1 MGYTFLFVSNS
12 KELLDSIENAIPKEF
27 DLFMVKSLLGYE
39 IDRFE
44 EQFKIHS
51 PDLIILGYDIGLD
64 NISQVLSNLD
74 LSPAH
79 NRIPV
84 VVAFDSSTS
93 FDLKPIID
101 LGIDDYIEIS
111 ICLKSLAD
119 RLQMCIY
126 RRRSI
131 NQLLQKSDQFS
142 DISLAASQ
150 AGSSLL
156 IIDKNGEIVWV
167 NEGFEMLYEC
177 NLEEFR
183 EKFGKNVFESDI
195 NTGTVKAMKKC
206 VENGEYVIYESV
218 WFTKDNKRKN
228 IQTSLTPIYDSAENF
243 SKIIAIET
251 DITDLKMAEEAL
263 SDKHDNL
270 LSTMEHLEEANR
282 LLDEQ
287 RNEIEKQKASLE
299 EEKNKSDALL
309 LNILPAVAAHQLKKK
324 GFVKPKKYNE
334 VSTLFADFVNF
345 SSLSNSYDTIEEFLA
360 ALSFYFET
368 FDEVTTKRFIE
379 KIKTIGDCYMCVGGV
394 PQINKSH
401 PFDTVLAALEIQKF
415 VEEKAAIDQAKG
427 RPVWRLRIGIH
438 SGSVMAGVIGK
449 KKFAYD
455 IWGDTVNVASRMESK
470 GEAGKVNISETTYES
485 VKEYFE
491 CKYRGKEHA
500 KNIGYINMYFV
511 ERILPEYSEDEEGF
525 IPNALFRTHL
535 AKY

>member
-1 MGYTFLFVSNS
+1 
-12 KELLDSIENAIPKEF
+12 
-27 DLFMVKSLLGYE
+27 
-39 IDRFE
+39 
-44 EQFKIHS
+44 
-51 PDLIILGYDIGLD
+51 
-64 NISQVLSNLD
+64 
-74 LSPAH
+74 
-79 NRIPV
+79 
-84 VVAFDSSTS
+84 
-93 FDLKPIID
+93 
-101 LGIDDYIEIS
+101 
-111 ICLKSLAD
+111 
-119 RLQMCIY
+119 
-126 RRRSI
+126 
-131 NQLLQKSDQFS
+131 
-142 DISLAASQ
+142 
-150 AGSSLL
+150 
-156 IIDKNGEIVWV
+156 
-167 NEGFEMLYEC
+167 
-177 NLEEFR
+177 
-183 EKFGKNVFESDI
+183 
-195 NTGTVKAMKKC
+195 
-206 VENGEYVIYESV
+206 
-218 WFTKDNKRKN
+218 
-228 IQTSLTPIYDSAENF
+228 
-243 SKIIAIET
+243 
-251 DITDLKMAEEAL
+251 
-263 SDKHDNL
+263 
-270 LSTMEHLEEANR
+270 
-282 LLDEQ
+282 
-287 RNEIEKQKASLE
+287 
-299 EEKNKSDALL
+299 
-309 LNILPAVAAHQLKKK
+309 
-324 GFVKPKKYNE
+324 VKPKKYNE